1 MYLAYA
7 PQETGATEAMAC
19 RYDHPTIPCYLRTS
33 VKKMTLLL
41 SGFVRTS
48 GGYIMAIGRLSPI
61 RKKLLLFTY
70 FKF

>member
-48 GGYIMAIGRLSPI
+48 GSIGHHGYRETI
-61 RKKLLLFTY
+61 TY
-70 FKF
+70 